1 MRKYCCDCYWFIPTE
16 PNKLQGKC
24 VRHWAIASE
33 DLHCVIVSEDFH
45 CDYHL
50 NKNHMTW
57 IKSSGSYFTPGGD
70 PVWECPVCHDKHVYG
85 LLSKR
90 SAQHWRYDA
99 DTAIEIEFLERLYE
113 KVVADM
119 RGEQE

>member
-24 VRHWAIASE
+24 VRHWAIVSG
-33 DLHCVIVSEDFH
+33 DLHWVIVSEDFH

-85 LLSKR
+85 
-90 SAQHWRYDA
+90 
-99 DTAIEIEFLERLYE
+99 IETPYGYSQCCEHCGNRMYYPWE
-113 KVVADM
+113 KEDEG
-119 RGEQE
+119 R